1 MDALDRL
8 DWNLVPALN
17 ALLVER
23 NVSRAAR
30 RLGVSQ
36 PAASGA
42 LARLRRTFNDELLVR
57 DHNEYTLTP
66 LAQRLLPLTQEAVAA
81 ARTVVGNARSFD
93 AEAST
98 REFVIASTEYGQVLI
113 GSGLAATLARRAPHA
128 RLVFQTPF
136 TSAAPPSEW
145 LSGVDGWL
153 APRDI
158 FPDMPSSG
166 MLADRWVLVVAQ
178 ENDRVGDTLS
188 VDEVGHHTWV
198 VPTVPRDRHPWT
210 RRLLAYGVELDIAI
224 VTQSFAAVPYLV
236 AGSPHVGIVQERLV
250 RPVATSV
257 GVRVLDIPWSMRP
270 LSLTLWWHADREQDP
285 AHQWL
290 RETVARCMTQAGQA
304 AQVGRG

>member
-93 AEAST
+93 AGAST
-98 REFVIASTEYGQVLI
+98 REFVIASTEYGQMLI
-113 GSGLAATLARRAPHA
+113 GSALAATVARQAPHT
-128 RLVFQTPF
+128 RLVFRTPF
-136 TSAAPPSEW
+136 TSPAPPSEW
-145 LSGVDGWL
+145 LAGVDGWL
-153 APRDI
+153 APGDI

-166 MLADRWVLVVAQ
+166 MLDDRWVLVVSQDNAG
-178 ENDRVGDTLS
+178 VGDTLS
-188 VDEVGHHTWV
+188 IDHVGQHTWV

-224 VTQSFAAVPYLV
+224 VTQSFGAVPYLV
-236 AGSPHVGIVQERLV
+236 AGSPHIGIVQERLV
-250 RPVATSV
+250 RPVASV
-257 GVRVLDIPWSMRP
+257 IGVRVLDLPWSMRP
-270 LSLTLWWHADREQDP
+270 LRLTMWWHADRGQDP

-290 RETVARCMTQAGQA
+290 RETVALCMTQ
-304 AQVGRG
+304 V